1 MDIDRDLWP
10 AIRQHTWKWTS
21 DRVDVRGIIWH
32 ATRSGLPGRTAAVEF
47 ESACNWFLSPNNRT
61 GGEVPYGGMSHY
73 IIGGGRVARC
83 VPEELVP
90 HYSAGVHD
98 RMAISVEVGQ
108 GTNSDR
114 YEERD
119 IELCRELA
127 AELSARYGFPLV
139 RIPFVGA
146 GNQGWPGMVGHE
158 DTAQGRGQGK
168 SDPGPLFWT
177 AWEDL
182 AMTDPL
188 VERLIVALFGD
199 SSERTLPWA
208 ERVDV
213 ASYRMDRRVDL
224 EDPPGSGL
232 LMPLAEFCAILAQQ
246 KSVPHEHSAEVTST
260 VRLNTGGVP

>member
-158 DTAQGRGQGK
+158 DTAHGRGQGK

-224 EDPPGSGL
+224 EDPPGGG
-232 LMPLAEFCAILAQQ
+232 LMPSLAEALATTWW
-246 KSVPHEHSAEVTST
+246 PHSHTAQVTAAVTLSD
-260 VRLNTGGVP
+260 GGVP